1 MSLADLAGL
10 EHFAFGDSPQ
20 IADELLELVLAG
32 VKTGT
37 CWPASEGLKGSA
49 EGARYV
55 VLDSAAR
62 ARAVI
67 ESVHLEQRRFDQVE
81 ADFASSEG
89 EGDRS
94 LATWRDIHEA
104 CFTRQ
109 GAYAP
114 DMLLWCERFRLVETI
129 GEGAER

>member
-1 MSLADLAGL
+1 MTAPDLTGL

-20 IADELLELVLAG
+20 IADDLLGLVLAG

-55 VLDSAAR
+55 VLDSTAQPR
-62 ARAVI
+62 AII
-67 ESVHLEQRRFDQVE
+67 ESVRLEQRRFDEVD
-81 ADFASSEG
+81 ADFAHSEG

-94 LATWRDIHEA
+94 LATWREIHEA

-114 DMLLWCERFRLVETI
+114 DMLLWCERFRLISVI

>member
-1 MSLADLAGL
+1 MSGSDLSGL

-20 IADELLELVLAG
+20 IADELLGLVLAG
-32 VKTGT
+32 IKTGT
-37 CWPASEGLKGSA
+37 CWPVSEGLKGSA

-62 ARAVI
+62 PRAII
-67 ESVHLEQRRFDQVE
+67 ESVHLEQCRFDKVE

-94 LATWRDIHEA
+94 LATWREIHQA

-114 DMLLWCERFRLVETI
+114 DMLLWCERFRLVGTL
-129 GEGAER
+129 GEGADR